1 MRQDALMAHQL
12 ARGRRGVP
20 PTVVIM
26 VVTLLSILLG
36 FAQKYPCNNG
46 HPGPGVLWRQSCYTD
61 LLPLYSGRGL
71 NDGDL
76 PYLDH
81 DVEYP
86 VLTGGLMAAVG
97 LPVHSLGKSGALLR
111 AARAVGFET
120 VDEGVVFYWGTAVVL
135 GCLAMLTSWALL
147 ACRRERPWDVLM
159 WAVSP
164 GLILAA
170 TVNWDLLA
178 VSLTTVAILAWARGR
193 PGWAGALLG
202 LGAAAKFYPLL
213 VLGPLIM
220 LCLRQRTFRTARAA
234 SITVA
239 AAVVAWGVVNLP
251 IALVA
256 PHGWAEY
263 YRFST
268 RRWID
273 WGSLW
278 FILDQSTHQR
288 FGGGLVHAL
297 SGDVAAL
304 NLSSWLLFVVCCAGI
319 GVLIWFAPR
328 TPRVA
333 STAFLVVAA
342 FLLTNKVWSP
352 QFVLWLIPLAVL
364 ARPRWGFFLI
374 WQGVEIGYLMSVF
387 RVTLGGPGDGFA
399 LEQASVARWLCVA
412 VMAGLVVKETLHPE
426 LDVVR
431 AGDPAGSDGDPDAGV
446 LIETAFEPDDA
457 LSVARAGAS

>member
-1 MRQDALMAHQL
+1 MRKDAVMAHQRA
-12 ARGRRGVP
+12 ARRGGVP
-20 PTVVIM
+20 PTVVVL
-26 VVTLLSILLG
+26 VVTLLSVLLG

-71 NDGDL
+71 NDGDI

-97 LPVHSLGKSGALLR
+97 LPVHALGESGALLR

-120 VDEGVVFYWGTAVVL
+120 VDEGVVFYWGTALVL
-135 GCLAMLTSWALL
+135 GGLAMLTSWALL
-147 ACRRERPWDVLM
+147 ACRRDRPWDVLM

-164 GLILAA
+164 GLVLAA
-170 TVNWDLLA
+170 TINWDMLA
-178 VSLTTVAILAWARGR
+178 VTLTAGAILAWARER
-193 PGWAGALLG
+193 PVLAGALLG

-213 VLGPLIM
+213 LLGPLVL
-220 LCLRQRTFRTARAA
+220 LCLRTRTCRNLQAA
-234 SITVA
+234 SITVG
-239 AAVVAWGVVNLP
+239 AAVAAWGVVNLP
-251 IALVA
+251 VALVA

-268 RRWID
+268 KRWID

-278 FILDQSTHQR
+278 FILDQSTHER

-297 SGDVAAL
+297 SGDVASL
-304 NLSSWLLFVVCCAGI
+304 NLSSWVLFVVCCLGI
-319 GVLIWFAPR
+319 AALIWFAPHP
-328 TPRVA
+328 PRVA
-333 STAFLVVAA
+333 ATAFLVVAA

-374 WQGVEIGYLMSVF
+374 WQAVEIGYLMSVF

-399 LEQASVARWLCVA
+399 LEQASVARWLSVA
-412 VMAGLVVKETLHPE
+412 VMAGLVVNEVLRPE
-426 LDVVR
+426 RDVVR
-431 AGDPAGSDGDPDAGV
+431 AAGLADPDGGILKRTPNAPAGP
-446 LIETAFEPDDA
+446 
-457 LSVARAGAS
+457 LSAATAGAS